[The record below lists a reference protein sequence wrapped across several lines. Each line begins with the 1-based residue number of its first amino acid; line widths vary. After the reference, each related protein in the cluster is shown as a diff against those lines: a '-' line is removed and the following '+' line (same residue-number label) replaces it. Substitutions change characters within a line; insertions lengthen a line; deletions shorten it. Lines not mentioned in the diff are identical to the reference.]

1 MSLATRCTACG
12 TVFRVVQDQLRVS
25 GGWVRCGRCG
35 EVFNAVESL
44 VDLDL
49 DLDLDRPG
57 DGGPPSA
64 HGARVMEELARV
76 AGAAEAVLPPAPPP
90 PPPEA
95 EVPTPADLDGAAEPG
110 PPATHADLRGD
121 LRGDWRVGPAAA
133 PPPAPEFVRQADRA
147 ARWRRPGVRAGLAFV
162 ALLAVAGLAWQV
174 HLSHHDWIAARWPAL
189 APTVRQ
195 LCGVAGCIV
204 EPPRRI
210 DSLAVESSG
219 LVRAGAAGTYRLSV
233 VLRNRDRLALR
244 VPAVDLTLTDA
255 LGRVVARRVL
265 MPGELGVAVTSVAS
279 GADLALAA
287 TLRTRDAPVV
297 GYTIEIFYP

>member
-49 DLDLDRPG
+49 DLDRPG
-57 DGGPPSA
+57 DGGTPSA

-76 AGAAEAVLPPAPPP
+76 AGATEAVLPP
-90 PPPEA
+90 PPPEPDEPPPA
-95 EVPTPADLDGAAEPG
+95 EPDLAAEPG
-110 PPATHADLRGD
+110 PPAPHADLRGD
-121 LRGDWRVGPAAA
+121 LRGDWRADPGDA
-133 PPPAPEFVRQADRA
+133 PLPAPEFVRQADRA
-147 ARWRRPGVRAGLAFV
+147 ARWRRPGVRAGLALV

-174 HLSHHDWIAARWPAL
+174 HLSHHDWIAARWPGL

-195 LCGVAGCIV
+195 LCAVAGCIV

-244 VPAVDLTLTDA
+244 VPALDLTLTDA

-265 MPGELGVAVTSVAS
+265 MPGELGVGVTSVAS